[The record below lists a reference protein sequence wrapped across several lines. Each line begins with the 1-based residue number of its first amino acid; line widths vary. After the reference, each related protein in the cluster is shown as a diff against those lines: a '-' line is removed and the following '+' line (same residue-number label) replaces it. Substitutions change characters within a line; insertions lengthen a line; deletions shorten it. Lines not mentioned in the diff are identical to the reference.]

1 MYQARQDPAERKS
14 RDRDIMTPERIAR
27 LKSSFAQ
34 VSAEPRALAAR
45 FYHEL
50 FTATPALRSL
60 FPADMTSLQGHF
72 EAALALVIR
81 NLEDM
86 SALQESLRDLGM
98 QHVHWG
104 AKPQDYF
111 LVREAIV
118 RAVRS
123 ASTSWSE
130 ELEADWRRA
139 ITAIAVPML
148 QGAAVHTAIVAE
160 EMAGDDPE

>member
-1 MYQARQDPAERKS
+1 MYRAGPDPERMS
-14 RDRDIMTPERIAR
+14 RGRDIMTPERIDR

-34 VSAEPRALAAR
+34 VSAEPRALASR

-50 FTATPALRSL
+50 FTASPALRPL

-81 NLEDM
+81 NLEDV
-86 SALQESLRDLGM
+86 SALQESLRDLGV

-111 LVREAIV
+111 VVREALV
-118 RAVRS
+118 RAIRS
-123 ASTSWSE
+123 ASTAWSD
-130 ELEADWRRA
+130 ELEGDWRSA

-148 QGAAVHTAIVAE
+148 QGAAVHTAILAE
-160 EMAGDDPE
+160 EMAGDGRAD

>member
-1 MYQARQDPAERKS
+1 
-14 RDRDIMTPERIAR
+14 MTPERIAR

-45 FYHEL
+45 FYQEL
-50 FTATPALRSL
+50 FTVAPALRPQ
-60 FPADMTSLQGHF
+60 FPVDLTSLQGHF
-72 EAALALVIR
+72 EAALALVVK

-86 SALQESLRDLGM
+86 AVLQESLRDLGV

-111 LVREAIV
+111 VVREAIV
-118 RAVRS
+118 RAIRS

-130 ELEADWRRA
+130 ELEGDWRRA

-160 EMAGDDPE
+160 EMAGEEHAGDDRT